1 MMIMV
6 QDKKV
11 PAKASSSVIAG
22 LEILLMRDSA
32 KLLQISLFEV
42 SMDEIFMK
50 VTIMIFGAA
59 KQ

>member
-11 PAKASSSVIAG
+11 PAKASNCVIAG